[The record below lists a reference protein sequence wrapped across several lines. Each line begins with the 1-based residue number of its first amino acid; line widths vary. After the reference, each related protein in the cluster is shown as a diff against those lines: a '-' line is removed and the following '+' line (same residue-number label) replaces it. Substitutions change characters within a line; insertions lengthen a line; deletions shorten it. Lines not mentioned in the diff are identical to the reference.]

1 VNIKFN
7 NEDTPKFDLDL
18 QLTQSYLIDLIEKE
32 EKMAGEITVV
42 FCSDEYLLQLNKEF
56 LDHDYFTDIIT
67 FDYCDNNIISGDIF
81 VSIDRIHYNAKKYN
95 VGFNIELHRVLFHGV
110 LHLIGYNDKTSGEK
124 KEMRSK
130 EDYYLNEFLKN

>member
-1 VNIKFN
+1 
-7 NEDTPKFDLDL
+7 
-18 QLTQSYLIDLIEKE
+18 
-32 EKMAGEITVV
+32 MAGEITVV